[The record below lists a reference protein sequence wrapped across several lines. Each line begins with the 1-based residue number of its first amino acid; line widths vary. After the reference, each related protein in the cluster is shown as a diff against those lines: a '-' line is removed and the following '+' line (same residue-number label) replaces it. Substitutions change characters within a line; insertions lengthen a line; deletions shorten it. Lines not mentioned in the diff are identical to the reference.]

1 MKTQNS
7 IEAILAAVSLTPEDG
22 KMIVFGTALIFT
34 LYFTLRRTLFAPM
47 LEHIEE
53 REGVTVG
60 ALHAADQ
67 MRQKSEALRARYDDA
82 LFQARVEA
90 NRERGEILSK
100 ARSEAQAVIDQA
112 EVEAARELQVGRAEI
127 ERQMTQAQARAEAEV
142 EALAE
147 TLVTRVDSQLTVH

>member
-60 ALHAADQ
+60 ALHADQ